1 MKNIKKIISIALMAC
16 TVSLMVAAD
25 ISVSAASLKKPTNLQ
40 LENCDKSVKVSWNKV
55 TGAKKYTVYRGNKAI
70 KTTSKTSYKDY
81 SVTAGKK
88 YTYKIKAVN
97 GYKTSKFSLSASITR
112 MSNTAF
118 KSVTNGDGCVNLSW
132 LKRSG
137 ANRYR
142 IYRKTTGKYSFLK
155 RVADT
160 FYTDDTVVSGTKYTY
175 KVVCYNT
182 ETKTTSKKSSTKS
195 ITYLDKVTDVFARE
209 NTDGKSIMIKWSP
222 VNGAAS
228 YNIQRKKAGDS
239 SYITLASTA
248 STAYI
253 DTQLVN
259 NPTAY
264 RYKITAVKKSSVSAD
279 SDSPVTA
286 YLPIR
291 DGVNS
296 FWHDENNNLHLS
308 VILNKDDV
316 YSEIKS
322 FSDFYSLAGLYS
334 ADITSG
340 EDVITLNGDVIT
352 AVKEGKATVEVKITD
367 TVLDF
372 VNAIGTQKAQDYYDR
387 AVKKTIYY
395 DIEVIETTL
404 V

>member
-1 MKNIKKIISIALMAC
+1 MKNTKKIISIALIAC

-40 LENCDKSVKVSWNKV
+40 LENCDKSVKISWNKV
-55 TGAKKYTVYRGNKAI
+55 TNAKKYTVYRGNKAI

-395 DIEVIETTL
+395 DIEVIEATL

>member
-1 MKNIKKIISIALMAC
+1 MKYIKKIISIALTAC

-40 LENCDKSVKVSWNKV
+40 LENCDKSVKISWNKV

-155 RVADT
+155 RVTDT
-160 FYTDDTVVSGTKYTY
+160 SYTDDTVVSGTKYTY

-279 SDSPVTA
+279 SDSPVTT

-308 VILNKDDV
+308 VILNKDDI

-340 EDVITLNGDVIT
+340 EDIITLNGDVIT

-372 VNAIGTQKAQDYYDR
+372 VNAIGTQKAQDYYNR

>member
-1 MKNIKKIISIALMAC
+1 MKYIKKIISIALTAC

-160 FYTDDTVVSGTKYTY
+160 SYTDDMVVSGTKYTY
-175 KVVCYNT
+175 KIACYNT
-182 ETKTTSKKSSTKS
+182 ETKTASKKSSTKS

-352 AVKEGKATVEVKITD
+352 AVKEGKAVVEVKITD